1 MITKLKK
8 KLKEKL
14 KESLDKNRIL
24 VKKVADALT
33 SLSPDE
39 DECHKVF
46 LKENASELDEA
57 KSNSRLFLTM
67 NFHWNYLDP
76 TLLDHLVVTFELVDV
91 QPQMVKYKSELQEF
105 RKKTPLTLFCE
116 TQKRRKIKLS
126 NEIVAEFEWSKD
138 VTLEAVEEF
147 RQEWASHYK
156 FHEFTMMLSNIK
168 RGCFIIAWIVPEF
181 VAEKMITMEVPSH
194 IVQRYSMSKLI
205 VGGTC
210 IYPHTVSEPF
220 CVSTHFYSLPQDT
233 ACARQNTPS
242 PIPTVS
248 DSLEV
253 DSVTTTNNHE
263 TEQAVVSV

>member
-1 MITKLKK
+1 MRTNVTKCLWKIVLLNFMK
-8 KLKEKL
+8 QKV
-14 KESLDKNRIL
+14 IL
-24 VKKVADALT
+24 AY
-33 SLSPDE
+33 S
-39 DECHKVF
+39 F
-46 LKENASELDEA
+46 
-57 KSNSRLFLTM
+57 TM
-67 NFHWNYLDP
+67 NSHWNYLDP
-76 TLLDHLVVTFELVDV
+76 TLLDHLVVKFELVDV

-126 NEIVAEFEWSKD
+126 NEFKEIVAEFEWSQD

-168 RGCFIIAWIVPEF
+168 RGCFIIAWIVPES

-210 IYPHTVSEPF
+210 IYPHTVSETILCINSF
-220 CVSTHFYSLPQDT
+220 SF
-233 ACARQNTPS
+233 S
-242 PIPTVS
+242 PKGHCMCIIFHVYKRFGIPALLCYNHI
-248 DSLEV
+248 LEV
-253 DSVTTTNNHE
+253 RIYECFFEVFISNRIKRVL
-263 TEQAVVSV
+263 